1 MSNIQN
7 ITSNNDFP
15 DLGFGAEVARGSKE
29 RLLNRDGTFNVVR
42 DDLSGI
48 AWLKASPYHAFI
60 TMSWPKFLGLI
71 AAFNL
76 VTNTIFAI
84 LFWLCGPKALQG
96 PPILEPYYLG
106 AHDVANE
113 FLRAFFFSV
122 QTLATIGY
130 GHIHP
135 IGLAANLLVTVESII
150 GLAGFAIIAGILFA
164 RFSRPTAAIIYSDKA
179 VVAPYRGIT
188 AFEFRTANARRNQLI
203 EVQAQ
208 VLFTRLTGP
217 EENRRREFIPLELER
232 RRVTFFALSWTIVH
246 PIDEKSPLYGL
257 TEQDLRESDAE
268 FLILLTGIDET
279 FSQTVHSRSSYKPNE
294 IVWGAR
300 FASIFVR
307 SAKHGVMGMDL
318 NRIHDIDRDN

>member
-1 MSNIQN
+1 MASANKDG
-7 ITSNNDFP
+7 DFP
-15 DLGFGAEVARGSKE
+15 DLGFGTEVARGSKE
-29 RLLNRDGTFNVVR
+29 RLLNHDGTFNVVR
-42 DDLSGI
+42 DDLKGF
-48 AWLKASPYHAFI
+48 AWLRSSPYHALL
-60 TMSWPKFLGLI
+60 TMSWVKFLGLI

-76 VTNTIFAI
+76 VTNTIFAV
-84 LFWLCGPKALQG
+84 LFWLCGPRALQG

-106 AHDVANE
+106 SHDVANE

-135 IGLAANLLVTVESII
+135 IGLPANILVTIESII

-179 VVAPYRGIT
+179 VIAPYRGIT
-188 AFEFRTANARRNQLI
+188 AFEFRTANARKNQLI

-208 VLFTRLTGP
+208 VLFTRLAGP
-217 EENRRREFIPLELER
+217 KEARRREFIPLELER

-257 TEQDLRESDAE
+257 TEQDLYDCNAE
-268 FLILLTGIDET
+268 FMILLTGVDET
-279 FSQTVHSRSSYKPNE
+279 FSQTVHSRSSYKPDE
-294 IVWGAR
+294 IVWNAR
-300 FASIFVR
+300 FANIFVR
-307 SAKHGVMGMDL
+307 SEEHGVQGMDL
-318 NRIHDIDRDN
+318 DRIHDIERVG